1 MIRRI
6 LIGVA
11 GTPTYQTK
19 IDYLVDLAQ
28 RHRAE
33 VGIVSVLDVRR
44 LAFVGSVPLGAG
56 QHAQELREKRVKRS
70 RQLDQDA
77 VAKIEAAC
85 TKAGITVDHVPDD
98 FPPVE
103 KLTAAWR
110 YHDLCLLGA
119 RGWFEYDVF
128 PQPQEHL
135 LNLVASGVRPIL
147 GLPEQFRPVRR
158 ALIAYNGSLQSAK
171 AMKRFVQMSLWPEM
185 ELHITCVGEPKS
197 HEKPTHLLD
206 HAAEYCRLYGHDPEI
221 SHIDTAHAQGGASS
235 ALLAKVAE
243 TEADLIV
250 VGSSYRKVL
259 LSHRLGRT
267 ALDLVKTSDVPVFLT
282 H

>member
-11 GTPTYQTK
+11 GTPTFQTK

-28 RHRAE
+28 RHEAE

-56 QHAQELREKRVKRS
+56 QHAQELREKRVERS
-70 RQLDQDA
+70 RQLDEDA
-77 VAKIEAAC
+77 IAKIEVAC
-85 TKAGITVDHVPDD
+85 AKAGVAVRLIQDEAQPL
-98 FPPVE
+98 E
-103 KLTAAWR
+103 RLKAAWR

-119 RGWFEYDVF
+119 RGWFEFDVF

-147 GLPEQFRPVRR
+147 GIPEQFRPVRR

-171 AMKRFVQMSLWPEM
+171 AMKRFVQMSLWPDTK
-185 ELHITCVGEPKS
+185 LHVTCVGEPKS
-197 HEKPTHLLD
+197 HEKPAHLLD
-206 HAAEYCRLYGHDPEI
+206 QAAEYCRLYGHDPEI
-221 SHIDTAHAQGGASS
+221 SHIDTAHAQGGASR

-243 TEADLIV
+243 AEADLIV

-267 ALDLVKTSDVPVFLT
+267 ALDLVKTSEVPVFLT